1 MKLLDE
7 KTEPS
12 LYGLGFGNGFL
23 DMTPKVYTL
32 TLSRVIL
39 LCLTSWSQMA

>member
-23 DMTPKVYTL
+23 DMTLKGKGRGKEEGHLPAVLHTF
-32 TLSRVIL
+32 
-39 LCLTSWSQMA
+39 